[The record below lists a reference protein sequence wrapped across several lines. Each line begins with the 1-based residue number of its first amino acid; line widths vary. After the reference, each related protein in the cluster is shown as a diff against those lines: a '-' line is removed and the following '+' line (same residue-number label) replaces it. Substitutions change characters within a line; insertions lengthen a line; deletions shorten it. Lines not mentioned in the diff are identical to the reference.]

1 MTNLFLTAA
10 KKIRLMIVFCTF
22 GLASISWGQVP
33 IEGPWL
39 WVFAPVAEGANG
51 GVDALETDQIMSL
64 TQGKMSEKLIAEN
77 GVADGD
83 SLGLQ
88 VWKAA
93 IIEKIRHPDNIGLI
107 ASKIG
112 IGSPQFVTNRIR
124 SLGMDAMALDN
135 FSAYAYAKIFSTS
148 EQSNVTMRIGSD
160 DSVKVWLNGEVVHQN
175 VVNRSSYGF
184 QDTFEVS
191 LKPGANNLL
200 IKVAEFIGDWSITAG
215 IQAEFTLGGHSYR
228 PITEDDSWDWFDPS
242 SLVEME
248 KFEQAITVYENLIET
263 NTLSKFNSGVE
274 LFSLTTLYRQQGL
287 QQEGINFLESIVD
300 QKKRSPNIWPNLI
313 ILYKDIKDE
322 TGLFRIQQKMAK
334 NLDTNDLESGI
345 SYGQVLM
352 ETEMFNQAVSVY
364 EELFYNFPNQPYM
377 LWDLQQA
384 YRQVGGI
391 EKAIHGFEKLLE
403 SHPDNI
409 ELISQIIQLYRET
422 NNQAEITTIRDQ
434 LLTDFTPQQLELGM
448 LCGTLLSEDGSHR
461 KAQEIYRL
469 LIESH
474 PNDTFIK
481 RNLVQ
486 SYQISDQNE
495 KAKIVLEQ
503 ILSEISEDTYR
514 NNPDLVD
521 FCADMLI
528 DLKQFPEVQTM
539 IHKLLDIW
547 PEHPRPMELMA
558 KFYDVQG
565 QTDKAH
571 EYRIMSDPGQQLVEQ
586 QAPNFQ
592 LVDLDENQFSLS
604 QFLGQPVILNFWATW

>member
-1 MTNLFLTAA
+1 
-10 KKIRLMIVFCTF
+10 
-22 GLASISWGQVP
+22 
-33 IEGPWL
+33 
-39 WVFAPVAEGANG
+39 
-51 GVDALETDQIMSL
+51 
-64 TQGKMSEKLIAEN
+64 
-77 GVADGD
+77 
-83 SLGLQ
+83 
-88 VWKAA
+88 
-93 IIEKIRHPDNIGLI
+93 
-107 ASKIG
+107 
-112 IGSPQFVTNRIR
+112 
-124 SLGMDAMALDN
+124 
-135 FSAYAYAKIFSTS
+135 
-148 EQSNVTMRIGSD
+148 
-160 DSVKVWLNGEVVHQN
+160 
-175 VVNRSSYGF
+175 
-184 QDTFEVS
+184 
-191 LKPGANNLL
+191 
-200 IKVAEFIGDWSITAG
+200 
-215 IQAEFTLGGHSYR
+215 
-228 PITEDDSWDWFDPS
+228 
-242 SLVEME
+242 
-248 KFEQAITVYENLIET
+248 
-263 NTLSKFNSGVE
+263 
-274 LFSLTTLYRQQGL
+274 
-287 QQEGINFLESIVD
+287 
-300 QKKRSPNIWPNLI
+300 
-313 ILYKDIKDE
+313 
-322 TGLFRIQQKMAK
+322 MAK
-334 NLDTNDLESGI
+334 NLYTNDLESGI

-503 ILSEISEDTYR
+503 ILSEISEATYR

-528 DLKQFPEVQTM
+528 DPKQFPEVQTM

-592 LVDLDENQFSLS
+592 LVDLDEKQFSLS